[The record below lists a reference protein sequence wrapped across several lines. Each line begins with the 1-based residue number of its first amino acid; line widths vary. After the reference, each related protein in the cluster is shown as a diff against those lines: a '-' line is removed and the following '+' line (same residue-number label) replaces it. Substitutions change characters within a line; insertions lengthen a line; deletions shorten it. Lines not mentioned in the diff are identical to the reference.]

1 MPLHWVVLVVFCLAY
16 LFIIISRH
24 HRAKALW
31 IGVGVMMLAGIILRG
46 QDADGALRPVNILL
60 NPRAI
65 NWNVM
70 GILAGAMLIA
80 DFFIESRVPVLL
92 ADLVAERCKSAHIAL
107 LGVCLLS
114 GLISIFVDNVT
125 TVLIVAPVALVIAK
139 RSGMSPVP
147 FLIGMAVSSNLQG
160 AGTLIGDPPSMLL
173 ASHMTNYHEPF
184 TFNDF
189 FIHRGR
195 PSMFFV
201 MQAGALASLAVLY
214 VIFRRHRHAM
224 PKVEEEKPKTWVP
237 TLFIVAMVAHLALAS
252 VFDPKFVWLA
262 GAGNVFLALIL
273 LAWSASRDRALVG
286 RIIRRY
292 DVSTLAFLA
301 GVFVMAYAMNSFGW
315 VAAIARG
322 IEAMVGESSFAA
334 FTTIVWF
341 SVLVSAFIDNIAYV
355 ALMLPVTSALA
366 LAMDVD
372 PFLYAGG
379 LLVGACLG
387 GNITPVGAACNVV
400 ACGILRREGHAV
412 SFWEFVK
419 IGLPFTLAATG
430 AGYAF
435 LWLVWGA

>member
-1 MPLHWVVLVVFCLAY
+1 LRLDWVVLAVFCLVY

-31 IGVGVMMLAGIILRG
+31 AGVVVLMIMRLLLKDQDPAGYLKP
-46 QDADGALRPVNILL
+46 AAVFFGAKSV
-60 NPRAI
+60 
-65 NWNVM
+65 NWNVI

-92 ADLVAERCKSAHIAL
+92 ADLLASRCRSVHTAL
-107 LGVCLLS
+107 LGVCVLS
-114 GLISIFVDNVT
+114 GFVSIFVDNVT

-147 FLIGMAVSSNLQG
+147 FLVGMAVSSNLQG

-173 ASHMTNYHEPF
+173 AGHFTGRGTPF

-189 FIHRGR
+189 FIHQGR

-201 MQAGALASLAVLY
+201 MQAGALASFVVLY
-214 VIFRRHRHAM
+214 LIFRRYRHAM
-224 PKVEEEKPKTWVP
+224 PAVEKVKPKTWVP
-237 TLFIVAMVAHLALAS
+237 TIVIAAMVTHLVLAS
-252 VFDPKFVWLA
+252 VFDPGFVWLA
-262 GAGNVFLALIL
+262 GAGNVTLGLML
-273 LAWSASRDRALVG
+273 CAWSGRRDWKLVK
-286 RIIRRY
+286 RVLKRY
-292 DVSTLAFLA
+292 DLPTLFFLA
-301 GVFVMAYAMNSFGW
+301 GIFAMAYAMDSFGW

-322 IEAMVGESSFAA
+322 IEAIVGNSPFMA
-334 FTTIVWF
+334 FTVIVWF

-355 ALMLPVTSALA
+355 ALMLPVTSELA
-366 LAMDVD
+366 SAIGGP
-372 PFLYAGG
+372 PFLYAAG

-400 ACGILRREGHAV
+400 ACGILRREGHPV

-430 AGYAF
+430 AGYVF
-435 LWLVWGA
+435 VWLVWGV